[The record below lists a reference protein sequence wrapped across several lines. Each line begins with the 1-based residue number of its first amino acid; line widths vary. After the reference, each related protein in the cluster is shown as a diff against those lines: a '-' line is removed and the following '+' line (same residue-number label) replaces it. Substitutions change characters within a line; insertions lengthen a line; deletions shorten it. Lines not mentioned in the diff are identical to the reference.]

1 MKEKVQKGLVRAY
14 LAYKKALSNIKGSP
28 TMEYVIIIAVGAAF
42 ATLLYNIFSGEDN
55 EIAKTIKDGI
65 KGLVEDKV
73 KDTMGGSGGNPGG
86 DGNH

>member
-14 LAYKKALSNIKGSP
+14 LGYKKALSDIKGSP

-55 EIAKTIKDGI
+55 SIAKTIREGI
-65 KGLVEDKV
+65 EDLVEEKV
-73 KDTMGGSGGNPGG
+73 KETTGGGT
-86 DGNH
+86 

>member
-14 LAYKKALSNIKGSP
+14 LGYKKALSDIKGSP

-55 EIAKTIKDGI
+55 SIAKTIREGI
-65 KGLVEDKV
+65 EDLVEEKV
-73 KDTMGGSGGNPGG
+73 TETTGGGKK
-86 DGNH
+86 

>member
-55 EIAKTIKDGI
+55 SIAKTIREGI
-65 KGLVEDKV
+65 EDLVEEKV
-73 KDTMGGSGGNPGG
+73 TETTGGGKK
-86 DGNH
+86 

>member
-42 ATLLYNIFSGEDN
+42 ATLLYNIFSGEN
-55 EIAKTIKDGI
+55 NAIAKTIREGI
-65 KGLVEDKV
+65 NKLISNKIQS
-73 KDTMGGSGGNPGG
+73 TIGGGGNQ
-86 DGNH
+86 